1 MPHDDRY
8 VGEVRFDYNEPE
20 SFHRA
25 VVETP

>member
-8 VGEVRFDYNEPE
+8 VVEFLFDYNEPE

-25 VVETP
+25 VVVTP